1 MNRINHVR
9 NFIESS
15 EMPFK
20 MCYDLDYKSL
30 EFYLVSTDVDETMS
44 YLIDRKDSE
53 PIMWS
58 EENLILNMI
67 KDVKDVGTLNVDT
80 RLPSNAVLMSREAV
94 IGYIA

>member
-1 MNRINHVR
+1 
-9 NFIESS
+9 
-15 EMPFK
+15 MPFK

-80 RLPSNAVLMSREAV
+80 RLPSNAVLMSRESV

>member
-1 MNRINHVR
+1 
-9 NFIESS
+9 
-15 EMPFK
+15 MPFK

-30 EFYLVSTDVDETMS
+30 DFYLISTDVDETMS

-80 RLPSNAVLMSREAV
+80 RLPSNAVLMSREVV
-94 IGYIA
+94 IEYIAQHQELRIS

>member
-1 MNRINHVR
+1 
-9 NFIESS
+9 
-15 EMPFK
+15 MPFK

-58 EENLILNMI
+58 EENLIHNII